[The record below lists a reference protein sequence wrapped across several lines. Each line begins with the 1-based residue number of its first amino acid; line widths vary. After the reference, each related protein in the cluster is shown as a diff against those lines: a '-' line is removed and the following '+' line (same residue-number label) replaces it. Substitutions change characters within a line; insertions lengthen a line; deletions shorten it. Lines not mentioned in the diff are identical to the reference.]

1 MTKQR
6 NYNDYKSVWENKD
19 PELIRLEIKNVKAWA
34 SKLDKYR
41 NKDDLTSGEK
51 IDLLEA
57 LLK

>member
-6 NYNDYKSVWENKD
+6 NYNDYKSVWENKS
-19 PELIRLEIKNVKAWA
+19 PELIRLEIKNIKAWA

-41 NKDDLTSGEK
+41 KKDDLTSGEK
-51 IDLLEA
+51 IDILEG